1 VREGWELAKLGKVC
15 EVIAGQSPEGKFYNE
30 GGDGVPFYQGKK
42 EFQDKY
48 IGPPKIWTRKVTKEA
63 EAGDVLM
70 SVRAPVGPVN
80 FATEKSCIGR
90 GLAAIRASNRLDRD
104 FLFYFLLSKE
114 SEISGSEGAV
124 FASINKAQIEEIE
137 FPLPSLPEQK
147 HIVAILDEAFEG
159 IGVAVANAEKNFA
172 NAPELFESYLNSVF
186 SHKGDGW
193 KDTSIGDQV
202 MLQRGF
208 DITKDQQKP
217 GSVPVVSSGGVK
229 SSHDT
234 AMVKAPGVVI
244 GRKGTLGKTFY
255 LEEDFWPHDTTLWV
269 KDFKGNDPRFVY
281 YFFTALDVLHL
292 DTGTANPALNRN
304 QVHPI
309 KIVWP
314 PVERQ
319 KPIADKFDALQM
331 ETQRLESLYQQK
343 LDALAEL
350 KQSILQ
356 KAFAGELTAQPE
368 QFLQDAVA

>member
-1 VREGWELAKLGKVC
+1 VRKGWEVRYL
-15 EVIAGQSPEGKFYNE
+15 
-30 GGDGVPFYQGKK
+30 
-42 EFQDKY
+42 
-48 IGPPKIWTRKVTKEA
+48 
-63 EAGDVLM
+63 GDVLKLEYGK
-70 SVRAPVGPVN
+70 PLPK
-80 FATEKSCIGR
+80 E
-90 GLAAIRASNRLDRD
+90 DRD
-104 FLFYFLLSKE
+104 DDGAYPAYGANGVKCRSNKFFFSKPSIIVGRKGSAGEITLTEHKFWPLDVTYFVTFDERRYDLIFLYHCLKSLE
-114 SEISGSEGAV
+114 LTR
-124 FASINKAQIEEIE
+124 FAKGVKPGLNRNDVYSIKFA
-137 FPLPSLPEQK
+137 FPSLPEQQR
-147 HIVAILDEAFEG
+147 IVAILNEAFQG
-159 IGVAVANAEKNFA
+159 ISAAVANAEKNLA
-172 NAPELFESYLNSVF
+172 NARELFESYLNSVF
-186 SHKGDGW
+186 SHKGEEW
-193 KDTSIGDQV
+193 IDTCIGNQV

-229 SSHDT
+229 SSHNT

-314 PVERQ
+314 PVDRQ
-319 KPIADKFDALQM
+319 KPIADKFDALQI

-350 KQSILQ
+350 KHAVLQ
-356 KAFAGELTAQPE
+356 KAFAGELAAQPE
-368 QFLQDAVA
+368 QFLQEAVA